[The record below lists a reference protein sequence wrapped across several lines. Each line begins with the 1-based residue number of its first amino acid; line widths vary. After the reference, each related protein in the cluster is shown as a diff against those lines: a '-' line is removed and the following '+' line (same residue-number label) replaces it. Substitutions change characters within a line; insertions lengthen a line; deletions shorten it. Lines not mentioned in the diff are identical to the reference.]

1 MIMNG
6 RNPGLLAAVCAVSFV
21 VCCST
26 APLASAMPPGAH
38 IGVHF
43 GYVKAAD
50 AEDGNGQVGGHLEI
64 PLLPFLG
71 LNGSVDYRLVESFSV
86 HTGNASGD
94 LELKSVPVTATVR
107 LYLPSISTM
116 TLFAGAGAGWYYLI
130 YDYADN
136 LEQAGFV
143 DDNSST
149 FGWHVAAGAIFSIA
163 PKFSLYGEGRLIYID
178 PDQQIDQQ
186 VIDTVEG
193 FDYDSFYIAGGV
205 NLHF

>member
-1 MIMNG
+1 MMNG
-6 RNPGLLAAVCAVSFV
+6 RIPSILAAVAAVS
-21 VCCST
+21 
-26 APLASAMPPGAH
+26 LASCFAGAPAVQAMPPGAH
-38 IGVHF
+38 IGVHV
-43 GYVKAAD
+43 GYVEAAD
-50 AEDGNGQVGGHLEI
+50 AADGNGQVGGHLEI

-71 LNGSVDYRLVESFSV
+71 LHGSADYRLVESFSV
-86 HTGNASGD
+86 HTGSASGD
-94 LELKSVPVTATVR
+94 LELKSVPVTATAR
-107 LYLPSISTM
+107 LYLPSISTL

-149 FGWHVAAGAIFSIA
+149 FGWHVAAGAIFRIA
-163 PKFSLYGEGRLIYID
+163 PKFSLYGEGRLIYLD

-186 VIDTVEG
+186 MIDTVEG
-193 FDYDSFYIAGGV
+193 FDYDSFYVAGGV